1 MSEDTISTN
10 NCSRSRVDSSWQ
22 DPDRAHELVKTED
35 GCLVQHM
42 LRKPQRACIRWKCQC
57 CDRSWLKKPRA
68 KCLGLPVVPGA
79 VAESLRRGF
88 LAMQKTQGKVI
99 NWQDAISIDTALR
112 SNLQLKQPTKPIA
125 ARRDPLGDPNCD
137 LLFARTDFEECEP
150 IFYQI
155 ASWDKNHRQGL
166 KTLWEI
172 GSKKLELKHGA
183 KPAAVY
189 FRSSYPD
196 GECRWRLLYRVE
208 DTQPVQPKYISKAN
222 LQSIYL
228 ISDGWLARIGEP
240 DLLLDNPH
248 GRYYAPM
255 KMYSLVRIED
265 FLSTHAQEYAQWL
278 EGRGKRLAIARAIVA
293 KSQATKLRIETQTQQ
308 CLKCASHSA
317 LLGGNCCAI
326 YPLGLPP
333 GVPLECYCPDFH
345 PRADRL

>member
-1 MSEDTISTN
+1 
-10 NCSRSRVDSSWQ
+10 
-22 DPDRAHELVKTED
+22 
-35 GCLVQHM
+35 
-42 LRKPQRACIRWKCQC
+42 
-57 CDRSWLKKPRA
+57 
-68 KCLGLPVVPGA
+68 LGLPVVPGA
-79 VAESLRRGF
+79 I
-88 LAMQKTQGKVI
+88 KVI

-112 SNLQLKQPTKPIA
+112 SNLQLKQSTKPIA

-137 LLFARTDFEECEP
+137 LLFARTEFEECEP
-150 IFYQI
+150 NFYPI
-155 ASWDKNHRQGL
+155 ASWDKNYRQGVE
-166 KTLWEI
+166 TLWEI
-172 GSKKLELKHGA
+172 GSKKLELKDGA

-189 FRSSYPD
+189 FRSSYTD

-240 DLLLDNPH
+240 DLLLENPH

-255 KMYSLVRIED
+255 KMYAILLQRGFANVRIED
-265 FLSTHAQEYAQWL
+265 FLSTHAVEYAQWL

-293 KSQATKLRIETQTQQ
+293 KSQATKLRIKNQTQQ

-317 LLGGNCCAI
+317 LLGGTCCAI

-345 PRADRL
+345 PRTDRL

>member
-1 MSEDTISTN
+1 MTEDTISN
-10 NCSRSRVDSSWQ
+10 NNRSSQLIDSSWQ
-22 DPDRAHELVKTED
+22 DPERAHELVKTE
-35 GCLVQHM
+35 GGWQ
-42 LRKPQRACIRWKCQC
+42 CQC

-79 VAESLRRGF
+79 VAESLRRGS
-88 LAMQKTQGKVI
+88 LAMQKTQAKVV

-112 SNLQLKQPTKPIA
+112 SNLQLKQSTKPIA

-150 IFYQI
+150 NFYPI
-155 ASWDKNHRQGL
+155 ASWDKNDRPGL

-172 GSKKLELKHGA
+172 GSKKLELKNGA

-189 FRSSYPD
+189 FRSSHPD

-240 DLLLDNPH
+240 DLLLENPH

-255 KMYSLVRIED
+255 KMYAIVRIED
-265 FLSTHAQEYAQWL
+265 FLSTHAQEYAEWL

-317 LLGGNCCAI
+317 LLGGTCCAI

-345 PRADRL
+345 PRTDRL

>member
-10 NCSRSRVDSSWQ
+10 NRSRSRVDSSWQ
-22 DPDRAHELVKTED
+22 DPDRAHELVKTE
-35 GCLVQHM
+35 GG
-42 LRKPQRACIRWKCQC
+42 WKCQC
-57 CDRSWLKKPRA
+57 CYRSWLKKPRA
-68 KCLGLPVVPGA
+68 KCLGLPIVPGA
-79 VAESLRRGF
+79 AAESLRRGSWSGRSTRP
-88 LAMQKTQGKVI
+88 AMQKTQAKVI

-112 SNLQLKQPTKPIA
+112 SNLQLKHSTKPIA
-125 ARRDPLGDPNCD
+125 ARRDPLGDPNFD
-137 LLFARTDFEECEP
+137 LLFARTEFEECEP
-150 IFYQI
+150 NFYPI

-172 GSKKLELKHGA
+172 GSKRLELKHGA

-189 FRSSYPD
+189 FRSSHPD

-208 DTQPVQPKYISKAN
+208 DTQPVQPKYISNAN

-255 KMYSLVRIED
+255 KMYALVRIED
-265 FLSTHAQEYAQWL
+265 FLSTHAQEYAEWL

-308 CLKCASHSA
+308 CLQCASHSA
-317 LLGGNCCAI
+317 LLGGTCCAI
-326 YPLGLPP
+326 YPLGLPT

-345 PRADRL
+345 PRAEHL

>member
-10 NCSRSRVDSSWQ
+10 NRSHQLIDNSSQ
-22 DPDRAHELVKTED
+22 DPDRAHELVKTE
-35 GCLVQHM
+35 GG
-42 LRKPQRACIRWKCQC
+42 WECQC

-79 VAESLRRGF
+79 AAESLRKG
-88 LAMQKTQGKVI
+88 I
-99 NWQDAISIDTALR
+99 NWQDAISIDAALR
-112 SNLQLKQPTKPIA
+112 SNLQLKQSTKPIA
-125 ARRDPLGDPNCD
+125 ARRDPLGGPDCD
-137 LLFARTDFEECEP
+137 LLFARTEFEVCEP
-150 IFYQI
+150 NFYPI
-155 ASWDKNHRQGL
+155 VSWDKNHRQGL
-166 KTLWEI
+166 KTLWEM
-172 GSKKLELKHGA
+172 GSKKLELKNGA

-189 FRSSYPD
+189 FRSSYTD

-255 KMYSLVRIED
+255 KMYAIDRIET

-278 EGRGKRLAIARAIVA
+278 EARGKRLAIARAIVA

-308 CLKCASHSA
+308 CLKCAFHSA
-317 LLGGNCCAI
+317 LLGGTCCAI

>member
-10 NCSRSRVDSSWQ
+10 NRSRSRVDNSWQ
-22 DPDRAHELVKTED
+22 DPDRFLFEDATRTHQLVKTE
-35 GCLVQHM
+35 GG
-42 LRKPQRACIRWKCQC
+42 WECQC
-57 CDRSWLKKPRA
+57 CYRSWLKKPRA

-79 VAESLRRGF
+79 I
-88 LAMQKTQGKVI
+88 KVI

-112 SNLQLKQPTKPIA
+112 SNLQLKQSTKPIA

-137 LLFARTDFEECEP
+137 LLFARTEFEECDPNFYP
-150 IFYQI
+150 IV
-155 ASWDKNHRQGL
+155 SWDKNHRQGL

-189 FRSSYPD
+189 FRSSHPD

-255 KMYSLVRIED
+255 KMYASDRIED

-317 LLGGNCCAI
+317 LLGGTCCAI

-345 PRADRL
+345 PRTDRL